1 MIDSPFG
8 PGPGNDPRI
17 QSDEYLEVSWEMFGE
32 LCRALAMKVAREHE
46 PDMVVGIARAGVIPG
61 AIIASLLRLDFYS
74 MTISRRDHGGE
85 RVRDEPEVLSTAP
98 LQAKGRRVVLVDEIC
113 TSGATLRLAISG
125 LRDVGARTITTATSF
140 ARPQGYH
147 PDLWALETGA
157 TLVFPWDRKVYND
170 GEWVVNP
177 RYQGVID
184 D

>member
-1 MIDSPFG
+1 MVQSPLG
-8 PGPGNDPRI
+8 PGSDPRI
-17 QSDEYLEVSWEMFGE
+17 RPDEFLEVSWEMFGE

-46 PDMVVGIARAGVIPG
+46 PEMVVGIARAGVIPG

-85 RVRDEPEVLSTAP
+85 RVRDEPAVLSTAP

-125 LRDVGARTITTATSF
+125 LRDVGAREISTAASF
-140 ARPQGYH
+140 VRPKGFR
-147 PDLWALETGA
+147 PDLWSLETDA
-157 TLVFPWDRKVYND
+157 TLVFPWDRKVYKE
-170 GEWVVNP
+170 GEWVLNP
-177 RYQGVID
+177 RYAGVID